1 MEYDETKR
9 RTKTTRKRKRD
20 MVDASDERAG
30 RLGMMIAVGEQM
42 IEWMSPQKA
51 EERSRRRERG
61 AEKETERDTGKKK
74 REGRQQ
80 EDRT

>member
-61 AEKETERDTGKKK
+61 KEREEKRDTRKRK
-74 REGRQQ
+74 REGQQ
-80 EDRT
+80 HEDGT